1 MGVAGLHY
9 NLPELVG
16 VAIAA
21 RFYMTDAQEE
31 DLIRQPIFEIDLGN
45 SAILDTS
52 QMLYVA

>member
-1 MGVAGLHY
+1 LY
-9 NLPELVG
+9 NLSEVVG
-16 VAIAA
+16 VAMAA
-21 RFYMTDAQEE
+21 SFYMTDAHEE

>member
-21 RFYMTDAQEE
+21 RFYMTDTPEE
-31 DLIRQPIFEIDLGN
+31 DIIAGLSLA
-45 SAILDTS
+45 SMS
-52 QMLYVA
+52 